1 MTKARRDGLYLML
14 IGCAVFLFL
23 GIALERLS
31 PASMIDFKVHYFGAR
46 CLLEHC
52 DPYKQSDV
60 LRIYDAE
67 GGHGPAETLG
77 SRLSATRFVYQPTIF
92 LFTAPLAM
100 LKFGP
105 AEELWMLLTL
115 SSVILASFLLWSLAG
130 EDAPLISALLI
141 AFMLANSELLVITG
155 NPSGIAI
162 GLCIIAVWCLVKE
175 RCVPAGALCL
185 AVSLLVKPHA
195 VGFIWLYFL
204 LSGGVYRKRAIQT
217 LALVVLLGLPTVLW
231 VTHLSP
237 HWIPELRATLSSV
250 SAHGGPDDPGPA
262 SSGGHGISMMI
273 NLQTILSL
281 IRDDPRFYNPATY
294 FLCGVLLLAWSLKTL
309 RLRATPT
316 NAWLALASVAPLSLL
331 PVYHRQ
337 GDALLLL
344 LSVPAC
350 TMLWAEVGRIARSA
364 LLVTAAG
371 FAFTGDITWAIILGI
386 INNLHLTMTRQAWQI
401 LTVIQI
407 LPAPLILLVMAIFY
421 LWAKMR
427 YEQIPV
433 FAQKHE
439 IVNAAP
445 AVQIKA

>member
-1 MTKARRDGLYLML
+1 MTKARRDGLYLMF

-23 GIALERLS
+23 GFALKGAPS
-31 PASMIDFKVHYFGAR
+31 ASTIDFKIPYLGAR

-60 LRIYDAE
+60 LRICDAE
-67 GGHGPAETLG
+67 GGHDPAETL
-77 SRLSATRFVYQPTIF
+77 RICLSASRFVYQPTIF

-115 SSVILASFLLWSLAG
+115 SSVIFASFLLWSLAG

-175 RCVPAGALCL
+175 RCVPAGTLCL
-185 AVSLLVKPHA
+185 AVSLLIKPHA
-195 VGFIWLYFL
+195 MGFIWLYFL

-237 HWIPELRATLSSV
+237 HWMPELRATLSSA

-262 SSGGHGISMMI
+262 SSGGHGIGMMI

-281 IRDDPRFYNPATY
+281 IRDDPRFYNPVTF
-294 FLCGVLLLAWSLKTL
+294 FLCGVLLLVWSLKTL
-309 RLRATPT
+309 RLRATPA
-316 NAWLALASVAPLSLL
+316 NGWLALASVAPLSLL

-344 LSVPAC
+344 LTVPAC
-350 TMLWAEVGRIARSA
+350 TMLWAEGGRIARSA

-371 FAFTGDITWAIILGI
+371 FALTGDITWAIILGI
-386 INNLHLTMTRQAWQI
+386 INNLHLTMTRQAEQI
-401 LTVIQI
+401 LTVIQV

-421 LWAKMR
+421 LWVTMR
-427 YEQIPV
+427 YEQIPM
-433 FAQKHE
+433 FPRSTKSRMQPRPCK
-439 IVNAAP
+439 
-445 AVQIKA
+445 

>member
-250 SAHGGPDDPGPA
+250 SAHG
-262 SSGGHGISMMI
+262 
-273 NLQTILSL
+273 
-281 IRDDPRFYNPATY
+281 
-294 FLCGVLLLAWSLKTL
+294 C
-309 RLRATPT
+309 
-316 NAWLALASVAPLSLL
+316 
-331 PVYHRQ
+331 
-337 GDALLLL
+337 
-344 LSVPAC
+344 
-350 TMLWAEVGRIARSA
+350 
-364 LLVTAAG
+364 
-371 FAFTGDITWAIILGI
+371 
-386 INNLHLTMTRQAWQI
+386 
-401 LTVIQI
+401 
-407 LPAPLILLVMAIFY
+407 
-421 LWAKMR
+421 
-427 YEQIPV
+427 
-433 FAQKHE
+433 
-439 IVNAAP
+439 
-445 AVQIKA
+445 

>member
-1 MTKARRDGLYLML
+1 
-14 IGCAVFLFL
+14 
-23 GIALERLS
+23 
-31 PASMIDFKVHYFGAR
+31 
-46 CLLEHC
+46 
-52 DPYKQSDV
+52 
-60 LRIYDAE
+60 
-67 GGHGPAETLG
+67 
-77 SRLSATRFVYQPTIF
+77 
-92 LFTAPLAM
+92 
-100 LKFGP
+100 
-105 AEELWMLLTL
+105 
-115 SSVILASFLLWSLAG
+115 
-130 EDAPLISALLI
+130 
-141 AFMLANSELLVITG
+141 
-155 NPSGIAI
+155 
-162 GLCIIAVWCLVKE
+162 
-175 RCVPAGALCL
+175 
-185 AVSLLVKPHA
+185 
-195 VGFIWLYFL
+195 
-204 LSGGVYRKRAIQT
+204 
-217 LALVVLLGLPTVLW
+217 
-231 VTHLSP
+231 
-237 HWIPELRATLSSV
+237 
-250 SAHGGPDDPGPA
+250 
-262 SSGGHGISMMI
+262 MMI

>member
-1 MTKARRDGLYLML
+1 MFK
-14 IGCAVFLFL
+14 FL
-23 GIALERLS
+23 
-31 PASMIDFKVHYFGAR
+31 
-46 CLLEHC
+46 
-52 DPYKQSDV
+52 
-60 LRIYDAE
+60 
-67 GGHGPAETLG
+67 
-77 SRLSATRFVYQPTIF
+77 RFQ
-92 LFTAPLAM
+92 M
-100 LKFGP
+100 
-105 AEELWMLLTL
+105 
-115 SSVILASFLLWSLAG
+115 SV
-130 EDAPLISALLI
+130 D
-141 AFMLANSELLVITG
+141 N
-155 NPSGIAI
+155 
-162 GLCIIAVWCLVKE
+162 
-175 RCVPAGALCL
+175 
-185 AVSLLVKPHA
+185 
-195 VGFIWLYFL
+195 
-204 LSGGVYRKRAIQT
+204 
-217 LALVVLLGLPTVLW
+217 
-231 VTHLSP
+231 
-237 HWIPELRATLSSV
+237 
-250 SAHGGPDDPGPA
+250 GGPDDPGPA